1 MTKAFA
7 GAGVGNGTDTGTGT
21 GTGAGAGAGVDTG
34 GRAERLRQCLQAAFT
49 PLELS
54 IEDESHMH
62 AGHAGA
68 QGGQSHFRVRIVA
81 EAFRGVGAV
90 ARHRQVY
97 AALGDMLK
105 TDIHA
110 LSIAAFAPPE

>member
-1 MTKAFA
+1 MKTSADADA
-7 GAGVGNGTDTGTGT
+7 GAGTGTHTALGT
-21 GTGAGAGAGVDTG
+21 ATATATGVDTG
-34 GRAERLRQCLQAAFT
+34 GRAERLRQCLQAAFA

-68 QGGQSHFRVRIVA
+68 RGGQSHFRVRIVA
-81 EAFRGVGAV
+81 EAFRGVPAV

-110 LSIAAFAPPE
+110 LSIAASVPPD